1 MIKKIIIASHHG
13 FCMGVKRAIHI
24 AEVTAREDT
33 GRVTILK
40 EIVHNDAVVDKFR
53 QAGVRQC
60 YSVDEVDCG
69 TLIISA
75 HGVAPDVKNLA
86 ESKGLQ
92 VVDATCSLVR
102 RIYDIIDRIKGNF
115 HIIHFGDPSHDETE
129 GIVGHAPDR
138 ITVVATLEDM
148 AALPE
153 WKDRK
158 LAMTVQ
164 TTANLDDFMEVEK
177 TARVKWPHITV
188 FNTVCNATHQRQ
200 EAIIQLAPTVDMVLV
215 VGSVTSANSN
225 RLVNISRPLC
235 KRAMLINSDEDI
247 EEAWFADSQVEK
259 VGLTAG
265 ASTPDFLVKAVIK
278 RLLDFSGGT
287 ADVLYQDESKQ
298 TDPPI

>member
-1 MIKKIIIASHHG
+1 MIKKIIIARHHG

-33 GRVTILK
+33 GKVTILK

-60 YSVDEVDCG
+60 YSVDEIDCG

-75 HGVAPDVKNLA
+75 HGVAPDVIKLA

-102 RIYDIIDRIKGNF
+102 RIYNIIEKIKSNF

-148 AALPE
+148 AALPD
-153 WKDRK
+153 WKDRR

-164 TTANLDDFMEVEK
+164 TTANLDDFMEIEK
-177 TARVKWPHITV
+177 NALVKWPHIKI
-188 FNTVCNATHQRQ
+188 FNTICNATHQRQ
-200 EAIIQLAPTVDMVLV
+200 EAIIQLAPIVDMVLV
-215 VGSVTSANSN
+215 VGSVTSANSK
-225 RLVNISRPLC
+225 RLVNISLPLC

-247 EEAWFADSQVEK
+247 KEEWFTDGQIEK

-265 ASTPDFLVKAVIK
+265 ASTPDFLVRAVIK
-278 RLLDFSGGT
+278 RLSDFSGGT
-287 ADVLYQDESKQ
+287 ADVLYQDESIQ
-298 TDPPI
+298 TEPPV